1 MKPIPVTINPV
12 RLPFFL
18 HFVCLFLFAG
28 ALRPLAAQDDP
39 KGDPKDKPK
48 IEIKP
53 PGLEVEI
60 TESESESER
69 EPEPDGKDRFVTR
82 TRQLTFEGRR
92 AGEGYFS
99 ADGTKM
105 VFQSEREPGNPFY
118 QIYLMDL
125 ETGDLE
131 RVSPGIGKTTCSW
144 IHPSGNQV
152 MFASTHGDP
161 TSTQKQ
167 QEELDFRAS
176 GQEKRYSWDYDENFE
191 LYVWTKDK
199 ADYVNLTNTRGYD
212 AEGAWSPDGK
222 LIAFASNRAA
232 YSEPMDEKLAKKFE
246 IAPSIMMD
254 LYIMNADG
262 SNVRRLTDTLGYDGG
277 VFFSP
282 DGNSICWRRFD
293 EHGLTAEIYTMELDG
308 GKPKKLTNMGAMSWA
323 PYFHPSSEYLIF
335 TTNKHGF
342 SNFELYLVD
351 AEGKSE
357 PVRVTRTAG
366 FDGLP
371 AFLPDGKRVAWTS
384 NRTSSGQS
392 QIFWADWDHASA
404 LAAIKANRRGEE
416 NKSTTAAAES
426 AEATTTSFTP
436 EDILRHVAFLCD
448 PGLKGRMTGTPGEKQ
463 ATQYVAAYM
472 DSLGLKPA
480 GNKGWF
486 QPFSFTAGA
495 ALGSENRFAQQGGT
509 SFEVEKQWRPVAFS
523 KTGEV
528 ADSGVVF
535 AGYGLVAPKDGKN
548 EEYDSYVHLDVENKW
563 VLAYRFLPEDITP
576 ERRQHLA
583 RFSHLRYKAM
593 QARERGAR
601 GLILVS
607 GPTSKV
613 KNQLIPLQFDGSLS
627 GSSLPVITVADEV
640 AAAWFKSNGKSL
652 ESIQHKLDTGD
663 AVMGFELEDVTLSAR
678 IDIQQIKREGRNVLG
693 MLHVADEPTDQ
704 IIVVGA
710 HIDHLGQG
718 PSSSSLATET
728 EQQDGIHFGADDN
741 ASGVAAMLEIAQYM
755 AEQKEKGVQFKRDIL
770 FAAWSGEEL
779 GLIGSSRFANE
790 LGEMLDHMHGHGH
803 AADGHAAD
811 GHAADGQAG
820 TKVNDKKSDDAKGA
834 TKHPSKKPPSKK
846 TPSKKTPS
854 KKTDK
859 PSKTDAA
866 GQGKPG
872 SATKDADATKDGD
885 AAKDAGDAHAAHAE
899 HGPAP
904 GSLYPYIAAC
914 LNLDM
919 VGRLEEKLVLQ
930 GVGSSSIWK
939 SEIERR
945 NVPVGLP
952 ITIQTDSYLPTDAST
967 FFMRGVPILSA
978 FTGSHSDYHTPR
990 DTPEKLNY
998 EGAAQIAH
1006 IMGLITRSLALRD
1019 EAPDYIPQER
1029 PENQPRGRLRVYLGT
1044 IPDYADEVKG
1054 LKLSGV
1060 TKGAPADKAGLKSG
1074 DIVVELAGR
1083 KIENIYDYT
1092 FAIEAMKIGEK
1103 VKVVVLRKGKKVT
1116 LDLVPGSRD

>member
-1 MKPIPVTINPV
+1 MLVSNRATSGQDGKKPNSGSPKTVVAKT
-12 RLPFFL
+12 
-18 HFVCLFLFAG
+18 
-28 ALRPLAAQDDP
+28 DDKKTENEVP
-39 KGDPKDKPK
+39 
-48 IEIKP
+48 
-53 PGLEVEI
+53 EVEAQ
-60 TESESESER
+60 EA
-69 EPEPDGKDRFVTR
+69 EPDGNDRFIDQ

-99 ADGTKM
+99 ADGSKM

-125 ETGDLE
+125 ETGDTE
-131 RVSPGIGKTTCSW
+131 RVSPGVGKTTCSW
-144 IHPSGNQV
+144 IHPSGKQV

-161 TSTQKQ
+161 ASQ
-167 QEELDFRAS
+167 QLQRDELDFRAS
-176 GQEKRYSWDYDENFE
+176 GKEKRYSWDYDEHFE

-199 ADYVNLTNTRGYD
+199 AEYVNVTNTRGYD

-222 LIAFASNRAA
+222 QIAFASNRAA
-232 YSEPMDEKLAKKFE
+232 YSEKLDPELAKKFE

-254 LYIMNADG
+254 LYIMDADG

-282 DGNSICWRRFD
+282 DGKSICWRRFD
-293 EHGLTAEIYTMELDG
+293 EHGLTAEIYTMKLDG
-308 GKPKKLTNMGAMSWA
+308 SKPKKLTNMRAMSWA
-323 PYFHPSSEYLIF
+323 PYYHPSSEYLIF

-342 SNFELYLVD
+342 GNFELYLVD
-351 AEGKSE
+351 AEGASE
-357 PVRVTRTAG
+357 PIRVTYTAG

-371 AFLPDGKRVAWTS
+371 AFLPDGKRVAWTT

-392 QIFWADWDHASA
+392 QIFWADWDHEAAAAA
-404 LAAIKANRRGEE
+404 LKATRRNGDDD
-416 NKSTTAAAES
+416 KSTKAANHAAS
-426 AEATTTSFTP
+426 SSLTSF
-436 EDILRHVAFLCD
+436 EAVDILRHVAFLCD
-448 PGLKGRMTGTPGEKQ
+448 PGLKGRMTGTEGEKQ

-472 DSLGLKPA
+472 DSLGLEPS
-480 GNKGWF
+480 GDKGWF
-486 QPFSFTAGA
+486 QPFGFTAGA
-495 ALGSENRFAQQGGT
+495 ALGKQNRFAQGKT
-509 SFEVEKQWRPVAFS
+509 SFEVDKQWRPVAFS
-523 KTGEV
+523 RTGEV
-528 ADSGVVF
+528 EAAGVVF

-563 VLAYRFLPEDITP
+563 VLAYRFLPEGITP

-607 GPTSKV
+607 GPTSRV
-613 KNQLIPLQFDGSLS
+613 KNQLVPLQFDGSLS
-627 GSSLPVITVADEV
+627 GSSLPVISVNDSV
-640 AAAWFKSNGKSL
+640 AAAWFEANGKSL
-652 ESIQHKLDTGD
+652 RGLQEKLDTGE
-663 AVMGFELEDVTLSAR
+663 AVMGFELKDIEVQAN
-678 IDIQQIKREGRNVLG
+678 IDIEQIKREGRNVLG
-693 MLHVADEPTDQ
+693 MLRVADQPTDQ
-704 IIVVGA
+704 IIIVGA

-718 PSSSSLATET
+718 PSSSSLATED
-728 EQQDGIHFGADDN
+728 EREGIHFGADDN

-755 AEQKEKGVQFKRDIL
+755 AEQKEKGVEFKRDIL

-779 GLIGSSRFANE
+779 GLIGSSRFATE
-790 LGEMLDHMHGHGH
+790 LEELMAHMHAHHAHGE
-803 AADGHAAD
+803 AAPE
-811 GHAADGQAG
+811 
-820 TKVNDKKSDDAKGA
+820 TKNATKKPTKKDAKD
-834 TKHPSKKPPSKK
+834 TKETK
-846 TPSKKTPS
+846 
-854 KKTDK
+854 D
-859 PSKTDAA
+859 
-866 GQGKPG
+866 
-872 SATKDADATKDGD
+872 TKDAEGEVTHGE
-885 AAKDAGDAHAAHAE
+885 AA

-919 VGRLEEKLVLQ
+919 VGRLEDKLVLQ

-939 SEIERR
+939 GEIERR

-990 DTPEKLNY
+990 DTPDKLNY
-998 EGAAQIAH
+998 EGAAQIAR

-1044 IPDYADEVKG
+1044 IPDYTDEVKG

-1060 TKGAPADKAGLKSG
+1060 TKNAPADKAGLKSG
-1074 DIVVELAGR
+1074 DVVIEIAGR

-1103 VKVVVLRKGKKVT
+1103 VKVVVLRGGKKVK
-1116 LDLVPGSRD
+1116 LDLIPGSRD